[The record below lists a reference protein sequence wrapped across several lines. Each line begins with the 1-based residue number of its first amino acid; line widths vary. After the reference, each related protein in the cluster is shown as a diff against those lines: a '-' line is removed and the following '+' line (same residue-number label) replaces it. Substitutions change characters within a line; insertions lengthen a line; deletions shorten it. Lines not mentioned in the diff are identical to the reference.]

1 MKIITTLNK
10 TTAKAIEN
18 RITNGENRF
27 YIGKYYYEVDRASG
41 KIRRREQEAG
51 RLPTSDWEIVATI
64 TK

>member
-10 TTAKAIEN
+10 STAKAIET
-18 RITNGENRF
+18 RIMNGENRF
-27 YIGKYYYEVDRASG
+27 YIGKFFYEVDTTSG

-51 RLPTSDWEIVATI
+51 RTPTSDWKIVATI